1 METQST
7 AETSKGPGEIR
18 KKSAPVPRGVVAE
31 FLSLLGSLGRYF
43 QSLGALAAE
52 ESREAAGLAA
62 RLLVMGIAALFFAGL
77 GYIFLVLAIALL
89 AANVLGIPW
98 LWILG
103 VFTVLHLL
111 VAWLCADHVRRH
123 SRTPL
128 FESTRREISRDLAD
142 LGKKSQP

>member
-1 METQST
+1 MDT
-7 AETSKGPGEIR
+7 ASQPAAA
-18 KKSAPVPRGVVAE
+18 APTRAPSGKNPPPRRGLVAE
-31 FLSLLGSLGRYF
+31 CLSLLGSLGRYF
-43 QSLGALAAE
+43 QSLGALAGE
-52 ESREAAGLAA
+52 EAREAAALGA

-89 AANVLGIPW
+89 AAQILGIPW

-103 VFTVLHLL
+103 AFTLLHLL

-128 FESTRREISRDLAD
+128 FESTRREISSDLSS
-142 LGKKSQP
+142 LGKNSKP